1 MSNILEVLVIV
12 NITITQTDQQT
23 STLHEKR
30 KSASQ
35 KKTMKMTKDNHNTM
49 STSRLVVAVK
59 TAFFQFTCVK
69 VCFNKIGSRAGSS
82 VSPTSSSNTGIPIRI
97 QFSRVRKKF
106 WSVSL
111 ITLRPFLASFARI
124 QRLA

>member
-35 KKTMKMTKDNHNTM
+35 KK
-49 STSRLVVAVK
+49 
-59 TAFFQFTCVK
+59 Q
-69 VCFNKIGSRAGSS
+69 
-82 VSPTSSSNTGIPIRI
+82 
-97 QFSRVRKKF
+97 
-106 WSVSL
+106 
-111 ITLRPFLASFARI
+111 
-124 QRLA
+124 

>member
-35 KKTMKMTKDNHNTM
+35 KKTMKMTKNYVYITTACGSHDNIF
-49 STSRLVVAVK
+49 SIYLCKSL
-59 TAFFQFTCVK
+59 FQ
-69 VCFNKIGSRAGSS
+69 
-82 VSPTSSSNTGIPIRI
+82 
-97 QFSRVRKKF
+97 
-106 WSVSL
+106 
-111 ITLRPFLASFARI
+111 
-124 QRLA
+124 